1 MNEILKSV
9 LKRIKPTRADR
20 ERLERVATGLIGRA
34 NATCAKLG
42 IDAKAMLV
50 GSAARNT
57 WVRFERDIDIFILL
71 PEGLSREELE
81 RQGLAVA
88 REVAGKRGK
97 ESFAEHPYVT
107 MRFKDL
113 DVDLVPCYDIAK
125 PSEIRSAV
133 DRSPHHQ
140 RYVKE
145 RLTPGLADEVLLLKQ
160 FMSGAGVYGAELRVQ
175 GFSGYLCELLILHYG
190 SFEKLVEAASRWRP
204 GIVIDPERSY
214 ADEAEPRAL
223 FEGQPLIMIDPVDAS
238 RNVGA
243 AVSVQSFATFVRA
256 CQDFARR
263 PGERFFFPKPV
274 RKLNEREIRATLER
288 RGTALFCVTFSPPD
302 VVPDVL
308 YPQLRKAERALVT
321 RLARAGFEVMRSD
334 VWSNSKAL
342 ILLELAVAKLPRVR
356 TRVGPPIS
364 IEVGDFIQTHL
375 KSGRKFAGPFVDA
388 AGRLVFEIEREQA
401 RAREVLEQTLGE
413 RTTLGKHVG
422 EAIAR
427 GYRIYRGEE
436 IVQLCEDKKVRE
448 FISEYLTRC
457 LPWYR

>member
-1 MNEILKSV
+1 MNEILKSILNRV
-9 LKRIKPTRADR
+9 KPTPADR
-20 ERLERVATGLIGRA
+20 ERIEQVATELIERTDA
-34 NATCAKLG
+34 ACSKLG

-57 WVRFERDIDIFILL
+57 WLRSERDIDIFILL

-88 REVAGKRGK
+88 RKVAGKRGK

-107 MRFKDL
+107 MRFKGF
-113 DVDLVPCYDIAK
+113 DVDLVPCYIAK

-145 RLTPGLADEVLLLKQ
+145 RLTPELADEVLLLKQ
-160 FMSGAGVYGAELRVQ
+160 FMSGAGVYGSELRVQ
-175 GFSGYLCELLILHYG
+175 GFSGYLCELLVLRYG
-190 SFEKLVEAASRWRP
+190 SFEKLTEAASRWRP
-204 GIVIDPERSY
+204 GVVIDPERSY
-214 ADEAEPRAL
+214 ADEAEPRVL

-243 AVSVQSFATFVRA
+243 AVSIQNFAIFVRA
-256 CQDFARR
+256 CQDFTQE
-263 PGERFFFPKPV
+263 PGKQFFFPMPV
-274 RKLNEREIRATLER
+274 RSLSAREIQATLER
-288 RGTALFCVTFSPPD
+288 RETALFCVAFSPPD

-321 RLARAGFEVMRSD
+321 RLAQAGFGVMRSD
-334 VWSNSKAL
+334 VWSNSQAL
-342 ILLELAVAKLPRVR
+342 ILLELAVEKLPRVR
-356 TRVGPPIS
+356 TRIGPPIS
-364 IEVGDFIQTHL
+364 IEVGDFIHTHL
-375 KSGRKFAGPFVDA
+375 KSGRKFAGPFVDTV
-388 AGRLVFEIEREQA
+388 GRLIFEIEREQA
-401 RAREVLEQTLGE
+401 KAREVLEQALGE

-422 EAIAR
+422 EAIAE
-427 GYRIYRGEE
+427 GYHIYKGGD
-436 IVQLCEDKKVRE
+436 IVQLCEDEKVRE

>member
-1 MNEILKSV
+1 MDKILKSI
-9 LKRIKPTRADR
+9 LKRVKPTPADR
-20 ERLERVATGLIGRA
+20 ERLERATAELIEQTD
-34 NATCAKLG
+34 ATCSKLG
-42 IDAKAMLV
+42 IKAKAMLV

-57 WVRFERDIDIFILL
+57 WLRSERDIDIFILL

-107 MRFKDL
+107 MRFKGF

-140 RYVKE
+140 RYITKHLKSE
-145 RLTPGLADEVLLLKQ
+145 LLDEVLLAKQ
-160 FMSGAGVYGAELRVQ
+160 FMLGIGCYGAELKVQ
-175 GFSGYLCELLILHYG
+175 GFSGYLCELLVLHYG
-190 SFEKLVEAASRWRP
+190 SFEKLVESASGWKP
-204 GIVIDPERSY
+204 STVIDLERSY
-214 ADEAEPRAL
+214 PDPSEAERM
-223 FEGQPLIMIDPVDAS
+223 FEGQPLITIDPVDAS

-243 AVSVQSFATFVRA
+243 AVSMRSFATFVRA
-256 CQDFARR
+256 CQDFAQG
-263 PGERFFFPKPV
+263 PGEQFFFPKPV
-274 RKLNEREIRATLER
+274 RRLSAREIQATLER
-288 RGTALFCVTFSPPD
+288 RGTTLFCVAFSPPD

-308 YPQLRKAERALVT
+308 YPQLRKAERTLVT
-321 RLARAGFEVMRSD
+321 RLARAGFGVMRSD
-334 VWSNSKAL
+334 VWSNSQAL
-342 ILLELAVAKLPRVR
+342 ILLELAVTRLPRVR
-356 TRVGPPIS
+356 TRVGPPVS

-375 KSGRKFAGPFVDA
+375 KSKRKFAGPFVDT
-388 AGRLVFEIEREQA
+388 AGRLIFEIEREQA
-401 RAREVLEQTLGE
+401 SAREVLEQALGE
-413 RTTLGKHVG
+413 RTTLGRHVG

-427 GYRIYRGEE
+427 GYQIYKGKN
-436 IVQLCEDKKVRE
+436 IVQLCKDEKVSE

>member
-1 MNEILKSV
+1 MDKILRSV
-9 LKRIKPTRADR
+9 
-20 ERLERVATGLIGRA
+20 LERVKPTPADRGRLGRVTAELIDRT
-34 NATCAKLG
+34 NAACAKLG
-42 IDAKAMLV
+42 IEAKAMLV

-57 WVRFERDIDIFILL
+57 WLRSERDIDIFILL

-81 RQGLAVA
+81 QQGLAVA
-88 REVAGKRGK
+88 REVAGRRGK

-107 MRFKDL
+107 MQFKGF

-140 RYVKE
+140 RYAKK
-145 RLTPGLADEVLLLKQ
+145 RLTPGLVDEVLLLKQ
-160 FMSGAGVYGAELRVQ
+160 FMSGTGVYGAELKVQ
-175 GFSGYLCELLILHYG
+175 GFSGYLCELLALHYG
-190 SFEKLVEAASRWRP
+190 SFEKLVEAASQWRP
-204 GIVIDPERSY
+204 GVVIDLERSY

-243 AVSVQSFATFVRA
+243 AVSMQSFATFVRA
-256 CQDFARR
+256 CQDFAQK
-263 PGERFFFPKPV
+263 PEERFFFPKPV
-274 RKLNEREIRATLER
+274 RRLSTKEIQVTLER
-288 RGTALFCVTFSPPD
+288 RGTTLFCVTFSPPD

-308 YPQLRKAERALVT
+308 YPQLRKAERALAA
-321 RLARAGFEVMRSD
+321 RLSRAGFEVVRSD
-334 VWSNSKAL
+334 VWSNSQAL
-342 ILLELAVAKLPRVR
+342 ILLELAVAELPRVR

-375 KSGRKFAGPFVDA
+375 KSRRKFAGPFVDTT
-388 AGRLVFEIEREQA
+388 GRLVFEIEREQA
-401 RAREVLEQTLGE
+401 MARKVLEQALGE
-413 RTTLGKHVG
+413 RTSLGKHVG
-422 EAIAR
+422 EAIGR
-427 GYRIYRGEE
+427 GYQIYREKN
-436 IVQLCEDKKVRE
+436 IVQLCKDDEVRK

>member
-1 MNEILKSV
+1 MNEILRSV
-9 LKRIKPTRADR
+9 LKHVKPTPADRKRIKLVAAELI
-20 ERLERVATGLIGRA
+20 ERTDAA
-34 NATCAKLG
+34 CAKLG
-42 IDAKAMLV
+42 IGAKAMLV

-57 WVRFERDIDIFILL
+57 WLRSERDIDIFILL
-71 PEGLSREELE
+71 PEELPREEFE

-88 REVAGKRGK
+88 WEVAGKRGK

-107 MRFKDL
+107 MRLKGF

-145 RLTPGLADEVLLLKQ
+145 RLKLGLADEVLLLKQ
-160 FMSGAGVYGAELRVQ
+160 FMSGVGVYGAELRVQ
-175 GFSGYLCELLILHYG
+175 GFSGYLCELLVLHYG
-190 SFEKLVEAASRWRP
+190 SFEKLVESASRWRKDV
-204 GIVIDPERSY
+204 VIDPERSY

-223 FEGQPLIMIDPVDAS
+223 FEEQSLIMIDPVDAS

-243 AVSVQSFATFVRA
+243 AVSMQNFATFIRA
-256 CQDFARR
+256 CQDFVQK
-263 PGERFFFPKPV
+263 PGKQFFFPRPV
-274 RKLNEREIRATLER
+274 RRLSAREIQATLER
-288 RGTALFCVTFSPPD
+288 RETALFCVVFSPPD

-308 YPQLRKAERALVT
+308 YPQLRKAERALAA
-321 RLARAGFEVMRSD
+321 RLARAGFGVVRSD
-334 VWSNSKAL
+334 VWSNSHAL
-342 ILLELAVAKLPRVR
+342 ILFELTVAKLSRVR
-356 TRVGPPIS
+356 THVGPPIS
-364 IEVGDFIQTHL
+364 IEVGDFIHTHL

-401 RAREVLEQTLGE
+401 RAREVLEQALGE

-427 GYRIYRGEE
+427 EYRIYKGKE
-436 IVQLCEDKKVRE
+436 IVQLCRDKKVRA

>member
-1 MNEILKSV
+1 MNEILGSV
-9 LKRIKPTRADR
+9 LKRVKPTPADR
-20 ERLERVATGLIGRA
+20 ERLERVTAELIERTDA
-34 NATCAKLG
+34 ACAKLG

-57 WVRFERDIDIFILL
+57 WLRSERDIDIFILL

-107 MRFKDL
+107 MRFKGF
-113 DVDLVPCYDIAK
+113 DVDLVPCYDIAD

-140 RYVKE
+140 RYITKH
-145 RLTPGLADEVLLLKQ
+145 LTPELADEVLLAKQ
-160 FMSGAGVYGAELRVQ
+160 FMLGVGCYGSELKVQ
-175 GFSGYLCELLILHYG
+175 GFSGYLCELLVLHYG
-190 SFEKLVEAASRWRP
+190 SFEKLVESASGWKP
-204 GIVIDPERSY
+204 STVIDPEGSY
-214 ADEAEPRAL
+214 PDPSEARRV
-223 FEGQPLIMIDPVDAS
+223 FEGQPLIMIDPVDAG

-243 AVSVQSFATFVRA
+243 AVSMQSFAIFVRA
-256 CQDFARR
+256 CQDFARE
-263 PGERFFFPKPV
+263 PDERFFFPRPV
-274 RKLNEREIRATLER
+274 RRLNTREIQAILER

-308 YPQLRKAERALVT
+308 YPQLRKAERTLVT
-321 RLARAGFEVMRSD
+321 RLARAGFEVLRSD
-334 VWSNSKAL
+334 VWSNSQAF
-342 ILLELAVAKLPRVR
+342 ILLELVVARLPRVR
-356 TRVGPPIS
+356 TRLGPPVS

-375 KSGRKFAGPFVDA
+375 KSKQKFVGPFVDI
-388 AGRLVFEIEREQA
+388 AGRLAFEIEREQT
-401 RAREVLEQTLGE
+401 RAREILEQALGE
-413 RTTLGKHVG
+413 YTTLGRHVG

-427 GYRIYRGEE
+427 GYQIYEGKE
-436 IVQLCEDKKVRE
+436 IIKLCRDRKVCE

>member
-1 MNEILKSV
+1 MDKILKSI
-9 LKRIKPTRADR
+9 LKREKPTPADR
-20 ERLERVATGLIGRA
+20 ERLGRVATELINRT
-34 NATCAKLG
+34 NAACSKLG
-42 IDAKAMLV
+42 VEAKAMLV

-57 WVRFERDIDIFILL
+57 WLRSERDIDIFILL

-107 MRFKDL
+107 MRFKGF
-113 DVDLVPCYDIAK
+113 DVDLVPCYDITK
-125 PSEIRSAV
+125 LNEIRSAV

-140 RYVKE
+140 RYVKKQ
-145 RLTPGLADEVLLLKQ
+145 LTPGLTDEVLLLKQ
-160 FMSGAGVYGAELRVQ
+160 FMSGTGIYGAELRVQ
-175 GFSGYLCELLILHYG
+175 GFSGYLCELLVLHYG
-190 SFEKLVEAASRWRP
+190 SFEKLVKAASRWRP
-204 GIVIDPERSY
+204 SVVIDPERSY

-223 FEGQPLIMIDPVDAS
+223 FEGQPLIVIDPVDAS

-243 AVSVQSFATFVRA
+243 AVSIQSFATFVRA
-256 CQDFARR
+256 CQDFAQE
-263 PGERFFFPKPV
+263 PGKLFFFPRPV
-274 RKLNEREIRATLER
+274 QRLSVREIQATLER
-288 RGTALFCVTFSPPD
+288 RGTTLFCVTFSPPD

-334 VWSNSKAL
+334 VWSNSQAL
-342 ILLELAVAKLPRVR
+342 ILLELAVKKLPRVR
-356 TRVGPPIS
+356 TRFGPPIS
-364 IEVGDFIQTHL
+364 IEVGDFIHTHL
-375 KSGRKFAGPFVDA
+375 KSKRKFAGPFVDTE
-388 AGRLVFEIEREQA
+388 GRLVFEIEREQA
-401 RAREVLEQTLGE
+401 KAKKVLEQALGE

-427 GYRIYRGEE
+427 GYQIYEGKN
-436 IVQLCEDKKVRE
+436 IVRLCEDGKVRK
-448 FISEYLTRC
+448 FISEYLTHC